1 MIQVPGNNNLTV
13 KNLKNRYG
21 FTLIELIIVI
31 AIIIILTGIAIPVSA
46 NYINERQVYNA
57 ATQIQQDILLIQNKA
72 ITYSSSGNRF
82 VMRFYLDSNTIAYQL
97 TENASPLPTSN
108 PTPGNGIIVRKMSS
122 SIGFPAYFGET
133 SPESIGILTSP
144 ATKVTNGYIDLR
156 FDNQGI
162 PYWSSNGGTFTSA
175 GGYIILVNSSLSK
188 QIKVEVTQIG
198 RVKIDWITK

>member
-1 MIQVPGNNNLTV
+1 MMTSLS
-13 KNLKNRYG
+13 KRKA

-31 AIIIILTGIAIPVSA
+31 AIIVIISA
-46 NYINERQVYNA
+46 TAPMLSSGVIVERQVYNA
-57 ATQIQQDILLIQNKA
+57 ATQVQQDILLIQNKA

-82 VMRFYLDSNTIAYQL
+82 VMRFYLASNTIAYQS
-97 TENASPLPTSN
+97 TENAPALLTSN

-122 SIGFPAYFGET
+122 SIGFPAYFGKT

-144 ATKVTNGYIDLR
+144 ATKVTSGYIDLR